1 MAARPKR
8 NRRIPERLKD
18 AASVGDIAE
27 AIVSPKR
34 RAESEKGEG
43 KQREEK
49 KANRGKPPLAD
60 VPPTLPSPDAE
71 NQGETFLV
79 DRVLDVNEEKD
90 EALVSFKGWDSTHNE
105 WLPYCHLSEKARHEV
120 AFLMLLRGKNQ
131 EKAHLFYNA
140 GDIISDSEESD
151 NEGEPA
157 EDALTLAPD
166 IGDQEK
172 AMQCLASGKAWC
184 ERHLDA
190 CPPRIL
196 TPFQRDF
203 LLAFRKSMASAG
215 LTFDKSGPRGVQFS
229 LRILPNELE
238 ELPAA
243 VARQAGKQELKGEA
257 FDDWFGGSWWRI
269 VSRPDKNFSAY
280 LHAQMGVTITLC
292 CESVYA
298 DSHHACE
305 RCTWGVALGL
315 DDTSEDTL
323 TESVKNDPKFALAFM
338 PHNFLGPRPAEVCN
352 SIAGSC
358 GFSMS
363 LHFESTRDVKENRK
377 LFRSLLCGAI
387 RRKLEAA

>member
-1 MAARPKR
+1 MCVSLSLSLLLPPPLLPYKH
-8 NRRIPERLKD
+8 D
-18 AASVGDIAE
+18 AACQTCQATRKSSCSSELFSPSV
-27 AIVSPKR
+27 
-34 RAESEKGEG
+34 
-43 KQREEK
+43 Q
-49 KANRGKPPLAD
+49 
-60 VPPTLPSPDAE
+60 
-71 NQGETFLV
+71 
-79 DRVLDVNEEKD
+79 
-90 EALVSFKGWDSTHNE
+90 
-105 WLPYCHLSEKARHEV
+105 ARHEV

-172 AMQCLASGKAWC
+172 AMQCLASGMMRSSCPPHHCSFLLLPFARHLRQFLPPGAGKAWC

-229 LRILPNELE
+229 LRILPNGKLHRKRPADGTQCSLLCNFSHICYLSILLELE